1 MAGLFD
7 AVMRTD
13 AGGGGVM
20 GVLALPSGLLRAHLF
35 LILNNLALY
44 MFMIIIS
51 LHKELW
57 A

>member
-1 MAGLFD
+1 ML
-7 AVMRTD
+7 
-13 AGGGGVM
+13 GGGVM